1 MAAAFDTR
9 EIINYHSSKRFEDS
23 WPRMPIIGPGCA
35 ARVWPRFSIAILL
48 CCGSAAAGADTRP
61 YLAIVE
67 KVAGAV
73 GFYSE
78 DGRQLGQVKV
88 GPFPHEAVVSRDGRY
103 LYVSVNGVLWMTED
117 KLGNNTIAVVDIHAM
132 RKVRDIDLGRFHRP
146 HGISLTVAGDHLL
159 ATTERP
165 FGVILVD
172 PAAGKVDRDYDVKGK
187 SPHMVIPTPDG
198 EWAYA
203 SDTDSDSVAAIRLK
217 TGEVTLIPTG
227 KRPQGGVLSADA
239 RRLYLANTDGN
250 KISIIDTASRKVVG
264 EIPTG
269 KGPARIALTPD
280 GKTLVYNLQFEPA
293 VGFADVASSK
303 QVAQVALTGRPLSL
317 TMTKNG
323 RRAFLGIQDQDKVV
337 FVSVAGRK
345 IERTLELP
353 KGSGPDPAIPLD

>member
-1 MAAAFDTR
+1 MPKTPRRPSGVCA
-9 EIINYHSSKRFEDS
+9 RFLIV
-23 WPRMPIIGPGCA
+23 M
-35 ARVWPRFSIAILL
+35 L
-48 CCGSAAAGADTRP
+48 SAGATLAAGDAQP

-73 GFYSE
+73 AFYSE
-78 DGRQLGQVKV
+78 DSKQLGRVNV
-88 GPFPHEAVVSRDGRY
+88 GPFPHEAALSKDGTL

-117 KLGNNTIAVVDIHAM
+117 KLGNNTIAVVDVRAM

-146 HGISLTVAGDHLL
+146 HGIALTASGDRLL

-172 PAAGKVDRDYDVKGK
+172 PAAGKVVRDYNVKGK

-198 EWAYA
+198 EWAFA
-203 SDTDSDSVAAIRLK
+203 SDTDSDAVAAIRLK
-217 TGEVTLIPTG
+217 SGEVTLIPTG
-227 KRPQGGVLSADA
+227 KRPQGGVLGPGA
-239 RRLYLANTDGN
+239 RQLYLANTDGN
-250 KISIIDTASRKVVG
+250 KISIIDVASRKVTG

-293 VGFADVASSK
+293 VGFADVASRK
-303 QVAQVALTGRPLSL
+303 QVAQVPLTGRPLSL
-317 TMTKNG
+317 TMTRDG

-337 FVSVAGRK
+337 FVSVAERK
-345 IERTLELP
+345 IEKILELP
-353 KGSGPDPAIPLD
+353 KGSGPDPAIPLN